1 VTELSGRRRRKSDAH
16 APDGARSA
24 CAKRAAYPDPVDP
37 PPVAPHPE
45 SLAARGLSYTDSEA
59 LFTVPGSAMLRWPAP
74 CQ

>member
-1 VTELSGRRRRKSDAH
+1 MTNLSGRRRRKSDAQ

-24 CAKRAAYPDPVDP
+24 CAKRAAYPDPT
-37 PPVAPHPE
+37 PVAPHPE
-45 SLAARGLSYTDSEA
+45 SLAAQAACTDSEA